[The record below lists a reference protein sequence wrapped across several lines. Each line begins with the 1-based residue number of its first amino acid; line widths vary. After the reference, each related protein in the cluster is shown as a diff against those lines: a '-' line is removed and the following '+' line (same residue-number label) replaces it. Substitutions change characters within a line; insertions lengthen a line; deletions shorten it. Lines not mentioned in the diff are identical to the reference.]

1 MFEKLRLGVGDRVP
15 ELGMTAGDALLAP
28 HRSYLPIVRPLLD
41 LAVVK
46 GMAHI
51 TGGGLS
57 DNLPRALPDGCIAR
71 LDPTSWETP
80 AIFDFLVNTGR
91 MSIAERYRVF
101 NMGIGFVLVVAP
113 ESVDEVMERLRDGRL
128 IGQIITRVTSDES
141 AVQGLSC

>member
-1 MFEKLRLGVGDRVP
+1 MP
-15 ELGMTAGDALLAP
+15 LLADG
-28 HRSYLPIVRPLLD
+28 LVR
-41 LAVVK
+41 

-57 DNLPRALPDGCIAR
+57 DNLPRALPDACIAR

-80 AIFDFLVNTGR
+80 VILDWLVNVGG

-101 NMGIGFVLVVAP
+101 NMGVGFVLVVAP
-113 ESVDEVMERLRDGRL
+113 ESADEVMSRLQDGRL